1 MSLAAPVSDH
11 RRESLQET
19 LPAHNPAVE
28 EIVYTH
34 EENRLIMGELT
45 ALKRVDKRAP
55 DIITQRYGLDRKED
69 DKTLAE
75 VGISYNLSRERV
87 RQIEHQ
93 ALRQLKGKPT
103 LQALAAEEQRTPVE
117 ASASTT
123 KRCELPSDER
133 AEKRRQAQRD
143 YKRRFNE
150 KRRHNRAV
158 GSHH

>member
-1 MSLAAPVSDH
+1 M
-11 RRESLQET
+11 
-19 LPAHNPAVE
+19 E

-75 VGISYNLSRERV
+75 VGISYNLSREQV

-93 ALRQLKGKPT
+93 ALRQLKGTPT
-103 LQALAAEEQRTPVE
+103 LQALAAEEQRT
-117 ASASTT
+117 
-123 KRCELPSDER
+123 
-133 AEKRRQAQRD
+133 Q
-143 YKRRFNE
+143 
-150 KRRHNRAV
+150 
-158 GSHH
+158 